1 MQIDIITLFP
11 AVFRDYLGSSVLGR
25 IQEKGLLV
33 INLHN
38 LRDFAA
44 GKHRITDETPYG
56 GGGGMVLKPEPIF
69 LAVETLLG
77 PEPGEIDKN
86 DYRRK
91 SEIPIILL
99 TPQGRRFK
107 QEIAEELSKEKR
119 ILLICGRYEG
129 VDERVRQHLATDE
142 ISIGDF
148 VMSGGELAALT
159 IVDSVA
165 RLLPGALGDESA
177 AQNDSFSASLLEGPH
192 YTRPDQFRGWSV
204 PDILRSGHAA
214 KIARWRREQALRRT
228 WRRRPELLLRAELT
242 EEDKLF
248 LRILAAES
256 ASDNRNSI

>member
-11 AVFRDYLGSSVLGR
+11 AVFRDYLSSSVLGR

-38 LRDFAA
+38 IRDFAA

-77 PEPGEIDKN
+77 PDPGEIDKN

-177 AQNDSFSASLLEGPH
+177 AQNDSFSGSLLEGPH

-242 EEDKLF
+242 EEEKLF

-256 ASDNRNSI
+256 ASDNRNTI

>member
-11 AVFRDYLGSSVLGR
+11 EVFSGYLQASILGR

-38 LRDFAA
+38 LRDFAS

-69 LAVETLLG
+69 LAVESILG
-77 PEPGEIDKN
+77 LKPGEINKDN
-86 DYRRK
+86 YCRK

-107 QEIAEELSKEKR
+107 QGIAEELSKEKR
-119 ILLICGRYEG
+119 TLLICGRYEG

-165 RLLPGALGDESA
+165 RLLPGALGDENA
-177 AQNDSFSASLLEGPH
+177 AQNDSFSSSLLEGPH

-204 PDILRSGHAA
+204 PEVLRSGHAA
-214 KIARWRREQALRRT
+214 KIDRWRREQALRRT
-228 WRRRPELLLRAELT
+228 WRRRPELLLRAKLS

-248 LRILAAES
+248 LRILATES
-256 ASDNRNSI
+256 TSENRNSI

>member
-11 AVFRDYLGSSVLGR
+11 AVFRDYLSSSVLGR

-69 LAVETLLG
+69 VAVETLLG
-77 PEPGEIDKN
+77 PDPGEIDKN

-107 QEIAEELSKEKR
+107 QEIAEELSQEKR

-129 VDERVRQHLATDE
+129 VDERARQHLATDE

-177 AQNDSFSASLLEGPH
+177 AQNDSFSGSLLEGPH

-248 LRILAAES
+248 LRVLAAES
-256 ASDNRNSI
+256 ASDNRNTI

>member
-11 AVFRDYLGSSVLGR
+11 EVLTDYLRASVLGR
-25 IQEKGLLV
+25 IQAKGLLV
-33 INLHN
+33 IDLHN
-38 LRDFAA
+38 LRDFAG

-56 GGGGMVLKPEPIF
+56 GGGGMVLKPEPVF
-69 LAVETLLG
+69 LAVESILG
-77 PEPGEIDKN
+77 LGPGEIDHD

-107 QEIAEELSKEKR
+107 QEIAEELSTEKR

-129 VDERVRQHLATDE
+129 IDERVRQHLATDE

-165 RLLPGALGDESA
+165 RLLPGALGDETA
-177 AQNDSFSASLLEGPH
+177 AQNDSFCGSLLEGPH
-192 YTRPDQFRGWSV
+192 YTRPDRFRGWSV
-204 PDILRSGHAA
+204 PDVLRSGHAA
-214 KIARWRREQALRRT
+214 NIDRWRREQALRRT

-242 EEDKLF
+242 EPDKLF
-248 LRILAAES
+248 LRILAGES
-256 ASDNRNSI
+256 ASENRNSF

>member
-11 AVFRDYLGSSVLGR
+11 GLFRDYLNTSVLGR

-69 LAVETLLG
+69 VAVETLLG

-148 VMSGGELAALT
+148 VLSGGELAALT

-177 AQNDSFSASLLEGPH
+177 AQNDSFSGSLLEGPH

-256 ASDNRNSI
+256 ASDNRNTI